1 MNQFI
6 GLNFIKLI
14 TAVMITAASVAC
26 GKWYSKGVKN
36 NKVIPTTT
44 PVTTQEKP
52 VTAPADILTADLEND
67 PDTG

>member
-1 MNQFI
+1 
-6 GLNFIKLI
+6 
-14 TAVMITAASVAC
+14 MITAASVAC